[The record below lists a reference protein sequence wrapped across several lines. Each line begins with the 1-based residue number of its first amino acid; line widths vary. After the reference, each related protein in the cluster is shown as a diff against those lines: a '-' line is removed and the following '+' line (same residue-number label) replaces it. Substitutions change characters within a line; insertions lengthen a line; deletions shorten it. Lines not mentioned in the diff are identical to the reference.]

1 MPSLYGGCYL
11 GWNAMSDPMAISNWV
26 HGTLCANGEK
36 GSLGAKP
43 MVDFVGRFGG
53 KVVKLRHVG

>member
-1 MPSLYGGCYL
+1 
-11 GWNAMSDPMAISNWV
+11 MSDPMAIRSWV

-43 MVDFVGRFGG
+43 MVDFVGHFGG
-53 KVVKLRHVG
+53 KVVKLRHVR